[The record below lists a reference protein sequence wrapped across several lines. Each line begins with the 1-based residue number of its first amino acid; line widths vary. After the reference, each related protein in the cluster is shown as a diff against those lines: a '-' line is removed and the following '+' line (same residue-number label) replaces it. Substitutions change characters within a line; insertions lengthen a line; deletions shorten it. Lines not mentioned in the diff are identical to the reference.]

1 MHSDFTFTVDG
12 YIPNPNPNNK
22 MMIPYR
28 GSTPVMQTFSPE
40 LSPPA
45 SDSSPSQSSPSQSSP
60 SQSTHS
66 QSSPPSDSG
75 SIKHDLDP
83 VKPTAIHMQTV
94 FSSQT
99 GEAHP
104 SQQHSAQV
112 WETHKAEIRRL
123 YLEENR
129 PLKEVMS
136 IMRQKGFRAT

>member
-1 MHSDFTFTVDG
+1 MHSDFTFSVNN
-12 YIPNPNPNNK
+12 YIPEPNAK
-22 MMIPYR
+22 MLLPYR
-28 GSTPVMQTFSPE
+28 ASVTTPVTQTFSPE

-45 SDSSPSQSSPSQSSP
+45 SDSNSSPSE
-60 SQSTHS
+60 
-66 QSSPPSDSG
+66 SG
-75 SIKHDLDP
+75 SVSKHENDP

-112 WETHKAEIRRL
+112 WETHKTEIRRL

-129 PLKEVMS
+129 PLKEVMA

>member
-1 MHSDFTFTVDG
+1 MHSDFTFTVNNYVPD
-12 YIPNPNPNNK
+12 PNAS
-22 MMIPYR
+22 MILPYR
-28 GSTPVMQTFSPE
+28 GSVSTPVTQTMSPE

-45 SDSSPSQSSPSQSSP
+45 TESSPSDTSSVSR
-60 SQSTHS
+60 H
-66 QSSPPSDSG
+66 DS
-75 SIKHDLDP
+75 DP

-112 WETHKAEIRRL
+112 WEIHKAEIRRL

-129 PLKEVMS
+129 PLKEVMT